1 VSGRDH
7 MTRGMLVGALAA
19 LLVSAACTGAV
30 ASNPA
35 GTPVARTDGR
45 PAVPCG
51 PTEVLVLHHHAHL
64 TVVVRGVIRDVP
76 ALVGI
81 KAGSICWL
89 HTHDATGVIHI
100 EAGDSRPLT
109 LGDFFA
115 LWGTSLGPRDLAGQ
129 TAGAAEE
136 VRAAVN
142 GLAAS
147 GDPRAIVLNDMDE
160 IVLQLGPP
168 YATVPPYFRK

>member
-1 VSGRDH
+1 MTGR
-7 MTRGMLVGALAA
+7 MIVAALAV
-19 LLVSAACTGAV
+19 LLSSAACSGA
-30 ASNPA
+30 ATSNA
-35 GTPVARTDGR
+35 TGTPAARTDGR

-64 TVVVRGVIRDVP
+64 AVVVRGVVRDVP

-89 HTHDATGVIHI
+89 HTHDASGVIHI

-115 LWGTSLGPRDLAGQ
+115 LWGMSLGPTSLAGQ
-129 TAGAAEE
+129 TAGAGEE
-136 VRAAVN
+136 VWATVN
-142 GLAAS
+142 GLAVS
-147 GDPRAIVLNDMDE
+147 GDPQAIVLNDMDE
-160 IVLQLGPP
+160 IVVQLGPP
-168 YATVPPYFRK
+168 YTTVPPYFHK